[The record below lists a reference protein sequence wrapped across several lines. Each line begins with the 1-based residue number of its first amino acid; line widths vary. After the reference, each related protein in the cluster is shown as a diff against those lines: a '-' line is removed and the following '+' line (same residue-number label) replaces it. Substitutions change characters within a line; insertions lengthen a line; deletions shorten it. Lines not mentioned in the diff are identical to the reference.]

1 MTVAATPA
9 PFDPVE
15 NFEDF
20 FRFYQDEPN
29 KFKYREKIHE
39 LYADSGNTLLFIY
52 DDLVDYDPKLAHEL
66 YDNPEKL
73 LDDAVEAFKNLL
85 RIESG
90 GVIDETIEYFIRI
103 DTGKD
108 QLAVSLRG
116 LRAEHIDKMVCVHGI
131 LVRTTPVK
139 PQIITATFECQDCGH
154 QFEVEQ
160 FDTILIKPAK
170 CMNPGCK
177 NKAKFILV
185 SRDSKFIDWQS
196 VHIQESPEE
205 LPAGRIP
212 RAVQAILTHTLVER
226 ARPGDRVKIIGVY
239 RSVPQEN
246 ARGNKS
252 TIFKTFLQVNNIASK
267 EDETDSLH
275 TTDEELEEILRLA
288 KEPMIQKKIGRSVAP
303 SIMGMDQIK
312 MATAL
317 LLFGGVA
324 KVKPDGG
331 HIRGDIH
338 MLTVGDPGTG
348 KSQILHSA
356 YRLSPRGVFTSG
368 KGSSAAGLTAAVMKD
383 ADTGGMSLEAGAI
396 VLADGGIA
404 CIDEFDKMRNE
415 DRVAIHERME
425 QQSYH
430 YDTEILSTDGNRI
443 HIGSFVDNLMENYKE
458 EIIQGLNCEILPYN
472 QVSVFSTD
480 FQKIFKTPINRI
492 SRHKAPDHFYRFTFT
507 NGRKITVTPEHPLFI
522 FRSTKLDP
530 IAARDCVI
538 GDFIPI
544 PSYLPNSSKP
554 ICLELSDTI
563 PDPRAKVVNFPS
575 TLSRQLTRI
584 LGYFI
589 TEGHSSKGSTVEL
602 GFTNTDPA
610 ILDDFKSL
618 MMDIFGISP
627 SINKKS
633 DNSVTLRFL
642 STELYKWMGKNFPE
656 VMTTARYKRVPAKL
670 LGTNVDLIREFLR
683 SAFKGDGSLESTSVC
698 YRTSSKGLSEDYQ
711 DLLLKLGIQSRI
723 VFDVHNESYKVYIR
737 GQSLIQFFYEI
748 IEETDPRYEKFQE
761 LIQPDNEKTHH
772 YDVFPM
778 DIAKKLIRLKKHLA
792 IPYKDYFNRHLAKNY
807 GVTRNIV
814 EKEIMEIKGKLSAI
828 EHHIEFNSD
837 ITQLRDEM
845 GYSREALAKISG
857 LSRRN
862 LDYYENWGYSKEK
875 RNEIRYKVVNSLKEQ
890 LMDVK
895 IELKSIEMLMNSD
908 ILWDRITDIEII
920 NNEGENY
927 TPWVY
932 DLTVEPSHTF
942 IGKGVVLHNTIS
954 IAKAG
959 IVATLNS
966 RTSIL
971 AAANPHLGRY
981 NPWKTATD
989 NIRLS
994 PPLLSRFDL
1003 IFVVIDKP
1011 DANTDRDIA
1020 NFILDL
1026 HMQAETPKT
1035 CESEEGT
1042 DESTI
1047 PTPQNTIQGNL
1058 LKKYIHYA
1066 KKTCKPRLTPT
1077 ASKKISEFYLKMRA
1091 QGGEDNAA
1099 IAMVARNLEGII
1111 RLSEA
1116 HAKMALKTSVDEED
1130 VEAILELVT
1139 RSLQDIGFDKET
1151 GTFDIDRLM
1160 TGHSRSQVSKI
1171 GKILEILRDMEE
1183 ENGNKPVELDA
1194 LKERVALE
1202 GEMKDEDI
1210 EEALK
1215 TLKREGDIIY
1225 PKNGLVKSVKH

>member
-1 MTVAATPA
+1 MTVAATPGA
-9 PFDPVE
+9 FDPVE

-20 FRFYQDEPN
+20 FRFYQDEPD

-39 LYADSGNTLLFIY
+39 LYSTGGNTILFLYGDLL
-52 DDLVDYDPKLAHEL
+52 DYDPKLAHEL
-66 YDNPEKL
+66 YENPEKI

-90 GVIDETIEYFIRI
+90 GAINETVDYFVRI
-103 DTGKD
+103 TTGKD
-108 QLAVSLRG
+108 QLVVSLRG

-154 QFEVEQ
+154 QFEVDQ
-160 FDTILIKPAK
+160 FDTVLIKPAK

-177 NKAKFILV
+177 NKNKFILV

-212 RAVQAILTHTLVER
+212 RAVQAILTHDLVER

-246 ARGNKS
+246 ARGTKS
-252 TIFKTFLQVNNIASK
+252 TIFKTFLQVNNIESK
-267 EDETDSLH
+267 EDESDNLH
-275 TTDEELEEILRLA
+275 TTDEELEEILRLS

-303 SIMGMDQIK
+303 SIMGMDHVK
-312 MATAL
+312 MAAAL

-338 MLTVGDPGTG
+338 VLVVGDPGTG

-356 YRLSPRGVFTSG
+356 YRLSPRGIFTSG

-383 ADTGGMSLEAGAI
+383 PDTGGMSLEAGAI
-396 VLADGGIA
+396 VLADGGVA

-415 DRVAIHERME
+415 DRVAIHEGME

-430 YDTEILSTDGNRI
+430 YDTEILTPNGERI
-443 HIGSFVDNLMENYKE
+443 VIGPFIDDLMREHKKDVVQGVD
-458 EIIQGLNCEILPYN
+458 CEILPYA

-480 FQKIFKTPINRI
+480 FQKIFKTPINRV
-492 SRHKAPDHFYRFTFT
+492 SRHKAPDQFYRFTFT
-507 NGRKITVTPEHPLFI
+507 NGRKITVTPEHPMCVFHETELG
-522 FRSTKLDP
+522 TY
-530 IAARDCVI
+530 AARDCVV
-538 GDFIPI
+538 GNFIPI
-544 PSYLPNSSKP
+544 PRILPNSSKP
-554 ICLELSDTI
+554 VSLEQNEAM
-563 PDPRAKVVNFPS
+563 PDPRAKIINFPG
-575 TLSRQLTRI
+575 TLSRQLARI

-589 TEGHSSKGSTVEL
+589 TEGHSFKGSTVEI
-602 GFTNTDPA
+602 GFTNTDPL
-610 ILDDFKSL
+610 ILEDFQSL
-618 MMDIFGISP
+618 MSIVFGFSP
-627 SINKKS
+627 SINNRP
-633 DNSVTLRFL
+633 DGTVTLRFL

-656 VMTTARYKRVPAKL
+656 VIITAKFKRVPAKI
-670 LGTNVDLIREFLR
+670 LGTSVELIREFLR
-683 SAFKGDGSLESTSVC
+683 SAFKGDGSLESSSVC

-723 VFDVHNESYKVYIR
+723 VLDIHDASYKVYIR
-737 GQSLIQFFYEI
+737 DQSLKQFCSEI

-761 LIQPDNEKTHH
+761 LKQPDCGITNQ
-772 YDVFPM
+772 YDAFP
-778 DIAKKLIRLKKHLA
+778 
-792 IPYKDYFNRHLAKNY
+792 
-807 GVTRNIV
+807 
-814 EKEIMEIKGKLSAI
+814 E
-828 EHHIEFNSD
+828 
-837 ITQLRDEM
+837 
-845 GYSREALAKISG
+845 G
-857 LSRRN
+857 L
-862 LDYYENWGYSKEK
+862 E
-875 RNEIRYKVVNSLKEQ
+875 
-890 LMDVK
+890 
-895 IELKSIEMLMNSD
+895 NSD
-908 ILWDRITDIEII
+908 ILWDRITNVEII

-942 IGKGVVLHNTIS
+942 ISQGVVLHNTVS

-981 NPWKTATD
+981 NPWKTASD

-1003 IFVVIDKP
+1003 IYVIIDKP

-1026 HMQAETPKT
+1026 HMQAETLKS
-1035 CESEEGT
+1035 CESEEEMK
-1042 DESTI
+1042 ESTI
-1047 PTPQNTIQGNL
+1047 PTPQNTIKGDL

-1066 KKTCKPRLTPT
+1066 KKNCKPRLTPA
-1077 ASKKISEFYLKMRA
+1077 ASKKISDFYLKMRA
-1091 QGGEDNAA
+1091 QGGDDNAA

-1116 HAKMALKTSVDEED
+1116 HAKMALKNTVDEDD
-1130 VEAILELVT
+1130 VDAILVLVT
-1139 RSLQDIGFDKET
+1139 KSLQDIGFDKET

-1160 TGHSRSQVSKI
+1160 TGHSHSQVSKI
-1171 GKILEILRDMEE
+1171 GKVLEILRDMEE

-1215 TLKREGDIIY
+1215 TLKKEGDIIY